1 MFCRK
6 TAALLAALALTA
18 CASTNAPS
26 VIETVEVPVMPPVPA
41 ALMDTPVRP
50 APPAAGTP
58 AALLEHAARFG
69 AYVQKLETLNQ
80 GWRDWA
86 AGRLKGGNP

>member
-1 MFCRK
+1 
-6 TAALLAALALTA
+6 
-18 CASTNAPS
+18 
-26 VIETVEVPVMPPVPA
+26 MPPVPA

-58 AALLEHAARFG
+58 AALLEHAVRFG

-86 AGRLKGGNP
+86 AGRPRLRGDDVSEEGK

>member
-1 MFCRK
+1 
-6 TAALLAALALTA
+6 
-18 CASTNAPS
+18 
-26 VIETVEVPVMPPVPA
+26 MPPVPA

-58 AALLEHAARFG
+58 AALLAHAARFG

-80 GWRDWA
+80 G
-86 AGRLKGGNP
+86 